1 MTGTP
6 DLVIRGGTIADGL
19 GGELFE
25 ADVAITNGRIS
36 EIGKVS
42 AKGKEEIDARGKLVT
57 PGFVDVHTHYDG
69 QVTWSQDI
77 TPSSQ
82 NGVTT
87 AIMGNCGVGFA
98 PCRPSDHHRL
108 IQLMEGVEDIPEP
121 VLSAGIPWSWESFP
135 DYMEW
140 LSKRHFDI
148 DIGAQLPHAALRV
161 YVMGERGARRDPS
174 TAEDNR
180 AMAALAGDAVR
191 AGALGFS
198 TSRTLN
204 HRTSTGDFTPTLK
217 AGEDELTAIA
227 GAMHKVGRSVLQF
240 VLDLSTLDEDL
251 PMMLRVAA
259 NTQIPVSFSI
269 TQNDKAP
276 QRWRQTLDMIRDASA
291 RGLSITAQ
299 IAARPVGLML
309 GLELSRNP
317 FQTHPS
323 YQAIAHLPLKP
334 SGWRGCISPRCA
346 PRSSARH
353 ATATD
358 DPLFFRPNYDK
369 MYLLGNPPDYEQPPE
384 NTLGAQAR
392 RHGQQPEALAYDAML
407 TDDGRGM
414 LYVPFLNYSD
424 GNLDATREM
433 LRDPNS
439 VPGLSDGGA
448 HCGIICDASFP
459 TYLLTH
465 WTRDRSRG
473 EKLSIPFVVAAQSRK
488 TALSV
493 GLHDRGVI
501 APGYKAD
508 INVID
513 YDKLHL
519 HPPKVHYDL
528 PVGGRRLLQRG
539 RRLRRHHRLRRGD
552 AARRHRHGIASG
564 QIGARRAGQ
573 QVPVRRGGGLKP
585 GDSTKP
591 VSFPRRQ
598 ERHERLRY
606 ASGKFGLRNRLPHQP
621 CPFRVGP
628 QQQQAG
634 HS

>member
-1 MTGTP
+1 MTVDP
-6 DLVIRGGTIADGL
+6 DIVIRGGTIADGH
-19 GGELFE
+19 GGELYE
-25 ADVAITNGRIS
+25 ADIAIKDGRIA
-36 EIGKVS
+36 EVGKVS
-42 AKGKEEIDARGKLVT
+42 AKGTEEIDAKGKLVA

-98 PCRPSDHHRL
+98 PCKPSDHLRL

-121 VLSAGIPWSWESFP
+121 VLSAGIPWAWESFP

-140 LSKRHFDI
+140 LSKRNFDI
-148 DIGAQLPHAALRV
+148 DVGAQLPHAALRV

-174 TAEDNR
+174 TSEDNK
-180 AMAALAGDAVR
+180 AMAQLAREAVR

-217 AGEDELTAIA
+217 AGEDELAAIA
-227 GAMHKVGRSVLQF
+227 AAMHSEGRSVLQF
-240 VLDLSTLDEDL
+240 VLDLSTIHEDL
-251 PMMLRVAA
+251 PMMLRVAES
-259 NTQIPVSFSI
+259 TKCPITFSI

-276 QRWRQTLDMIRDASA
+276 QRWRQTLAEINAA
-291 RGLSITAQ
+291 AAKGLSITAQ

-323 YQAIAHLPLKP
+323 YKAIAKLPLAERVERLRQP
-334 SGWRGCISPRCA
+334 EVRAAILNET
-346 PRSSARH
+346 

-384 NTLGAQAR
+384 NTLGARAR
-392 RHGQQPEALAYDAML
+392 REGKRPEELAYDAML
-407 TDDGRGM
+407 TEDGRGM
-414 LYVPFLNYSD
+414 LYVPFLNYAD

-433 LRDPNS
+433 LRDPRS

-473 EKLSIPFVVAAQSRK
+473 EKLSIPFVVAVQSRK

-493 GLHDRGVI
+493 GLYDRGLI

-508 INVID
+508 VNVID

-528 PVGGRRLLQRG
+528 PVGGRRLLQQVDGYDATIVSGVVTQREGRATGARPGKLVRG
-539 RRLRRHHRLRRGD
+539 AQGKAPRLD
-552 AARRHRHGIASG
+552 AAAS
-564 QIGARRAGQ
+564 
-573 QVPVRRGGGLKP
+573 
-585 GDSTKP
+585 
-591 VSFPRRQ
+591 
-598 ERHERLRY
+598 
-606 ASGKFGLRNRLPHQP
+606 
-621 CPFRVGP
+621 
-628 QQQQAG
+628 
-634 HS
+634 

>member
-1 MTGTP
+1 MLPIITNGMNAMTDNP
-6 DLVIRGGTIADGL
+6 DLVIRGGTIADGS
-19 GGELFE
+19 GGDLFE
-25 ADVAITNGRIS
+25 ADVAIKDGRIT
-36 EIGKVS
+36 EVGKGLGKGQDELD
-42 AKGKEEIDARGKLVT
+42 AKGRLVT

-98 PCRPSDHHRL
+98 PCRVSDHQRL

-121 VLSAGIPWSWESFP
+121 VLSAGIPWEWESFP
-135 DYMEW
+135 DYMGW
-140 LSKRHFDI
+140 LGKRAFDI

-174 TAEDNR
+174 TPEDNA
-180 AMAALAGDAVR
+180 AMAQLAADAVR
-191 AGALGFS
+191 SGALGFS

-227 GAMHKVGRSVLQF
+227 GAMQGAGRSVLQF

-251 PMMLRVAA
+251 AMMLRVAD
-259 NTQIPVSFSI
+259 NTRCPITFSI
-269 TQNDKAP
+269 TQNDRAP
-276 QRWRQTLDMIRDASA
+276 KRWRQTLDIINEAA
-291 RGLSITAQ
+291 GRGLSITAQ
-299 IAARPVGLML
+299 IAARPVGLLL

-323 YQAIAHLPLKP
+323 YKAIAHLPLARRLAQLHQPEVRAAILSETP
-334 SGWRGCISPRCA
+334 S
-346 PRSSARH
+346 
-353 ATATD
+353 TTD

-369 MYLLGNPPDYEQPPE
+369 MYLLGDPPDYEQPPE
-384 NTLGAQAR
+384 NALGARASR
-392 RHGQQPEALAYDAML
+392 EGRWPEELAYDAML
-407 TDDGRGM
+407 SDNGRGM
-414 LYVPFLNYSD
+414 LYVPFLNYAD

-433 LRDPNS
+433 LSDPRS

-473 EKLSIPFVVAAQSRK
+473 EKLTIPFVVAAQSRK

-493 GLHDRGVI
+493 GLTDRGLI
-501 APGYKAD
+501 APGTKAD

-513 YDKLHL
+513 YDRLHL

-528 PVGGRRLLQRG
+528 PVGGRRLLQQVDGYEATIVSGVVIQRDG
-539 RRLRRHHRLRRGD
+539 R
-552 AARRHRHGIASG
+552 AT
-564 QIGARRAGQ
+564 GARPGRL
-573 QVPVRRGGGLKP
+573 VRGA
-585 GDSTKP
+585 TAA
-591 VSFPRRQ
+591 
-598 ERHERLRY
+598 H
-606 ASGKFGLRNRLPHQP
+606 
-621 CPFRVGP
+621 
-628 QQQQAG
+628 
-634 HS
+634 

>member
-1 MTGTP
+1 MTSSP
-6 DLVIRGGTIADGL
+6 DLVIRGGTIADGS
-19 GGELFE
+19 GGELYE
-25 ADVAITNGRIS
+25 ADVAIAGGRIT
-36 EIGKVS
+36 ELGKVS
-42 AKGKEEIDARGKLVT
+42 AKGKEEIDARGKLVA

-69 QVTWSQDI
+69 QVTWSHDI

-98 PCRPSDHHRL
+98 PCRPSDHVRL

-121 VLSAGIPWSWESFP
+121 VLSAGIPWQWESFP

-140 LSKRHFDI
+140 LAKRNFDM

-174 TAEDNR
+174 TPEDNEQ
-180 AMAALAGDAVR
+180 MAALAGEAVR

-227 GAMHKVGRSVLQF
+227 GAMHGVGRSVLQF
-240 VLDLSTLDEDL
+240 VLDLSTIHEDL
-251 PMMLRVAA
+251 PMMLRVADK
-259 NTQIPVSFSI
+259 TKCPISFSI
-269 TQNDKAP
+269 TQNDRAP
-276 QRWRQTLDMIRDASA
+276 QRWRQTLATINEATG

-323 YQAIAHLPLKP
+323 YRAIAHLPFAE
-334 SGWRGCISPRCA
+334 RV
-346 PRSSARH
+346 ARLRQPEVRAAILSEA
-353 ATATD
+353 ATDTD

-384 NTLGAQAR
+384 NTLGAQAKR
-392 RHGQQPEALAYDAML
+392 LGKRPEELAYDAML
-407 TDDGRGM
+407 TEGGRGM

-424 GNLDATREM
+424 GNLEATREM
-433 LRDPNS
+433 LSNPNS

-473 EKLSIPFVVAAQSRK
+473 EKLSIPFVISAQCRK

-493 GLHDRGVI
+493 GLTDRGLI

-508 INVID
+508 VNVID
-513 YDKLHL
+513 YDRLHL

-528 PVGGRRLLQRG
+528 PVGGRRLM
-539 RRLRRHHRLRRGD
+539 
-552 AARRHRHGIASG
+552 
-564 QIGARRAGQ
+564 Q
-573 QVPVRRGGGLKP
+573 QVDGYEATIVSGVVTRRGGEATGARP
-585 GDSTKP
+585 GKLIRGAQGSL
-591 VSFPRRQ
+591 
-598 ERHERLRY
+598 H
-606 ASGKFGLRNRLPHQP
+606 
-621 CPFRVGP
+621 
-628 QQQQAG
+628 
-634 HS
+634 

>member
-1 MTGTP
+1 MSTP
-6 DLVIRGGTIADGL
+6 DLVIRGGTVADGH
-19 GGELFE
+19 GGELLE
-25 ADVAITNGRIS
+25 ADVAITGGRIS
-36 EIGKVS
+36 EVGKVS
-42 AKGKEEIDARGKLVT
+42 AKGREEIDARGKLVT

-98 PCRPSDHHRL
+98 PCRPADHTRL

-121 VLSAGIPWSWESFP
+121 VLSAGIPWAWESFP
-135 DYMEW
+135 DYMDW
-140 LSKRHFDI
+140 LSKRDFDI
-148 DIGAQLPHAALRV
+148 DVGAQLPHAALRV

-174 TAEDNR
+174 TAEDNA
-180 AMAALAGDAVR
+180 AMAKLAGEAVR
-191 AGALGFS
+191 SGALGFS

-227 GAMHKVGRSVLQF
+227 GAMHREGRSVLQF
-240 VLDLSTLDEDL
+240 VLDLSTIHEDL
-251 PMMLRVAA
+251 PMMLRVADS
-259 NTQIPVSFSI
+259 TRCPISFSI
-269 TQNDKAP
+269 TQNDRSP
-276 QRWRQTLDMIRDASA
+276 NRWRQTLDEINAAAR

-299 IAARPVGLML
+299 IAARPVGLLL

-323 YQAIAHLPLKP
+323 YKAIAHLPLKE
-334 SGWRGCISPRCA
+334 RL
-346 PRSSARH
+346 ARLRQSEVRKAILSET
-353 ATATD
+353 ATSTD

-369 MYLLGNPPDYEQPPE
+369 MFLLGDPPDYEQPPE
-384 NTLGAQAR
+384 NALGAQAR
-392 RHGQQPEALAYDAML
+392 RQGRQPEELAYDAML
-407 TDDGRGM
+407 SDEGRGM

-433 LRDPNS
+433 LIDPQS

-465 WTRDRSRG
+465 WTRDRTRG
-473 EKLSIPFVVAAQSRK
+473 EKLTIPFVVAAQSRK

-493 GLHDRGVI
+493 GLTDRGLI

-508 INVID
+508 VNVID
-513 YDKLHL
+513 YDRLHL

-528 PVGGRRLLQRG
+528 PVGGRRLLQDVDGYDATIVSGVVTRRRGEATG
-539 RRLRRHHRLRRGD
+539 RRPGKLIRGAQ
-552 AARRHRHGIASG
+552 AA
-564 QIGARRAGQ
+564 
-573 QVPVRRGGGLKP
+573 
-585 GDSTKP
+585 
-591 VSFPRRQ
+591 
-598 ERHERLRY
+598 
-606 ASGKFGLRNRLPHQP
+606 N
-621 CPFRVGP
+621 
-628 QQQQAG
+628 
-634 HS
+634 

>member
-1 MTGTP
+1 MSTH
-6 DLVIRGGTIADGL
+6 DLVIRGGTIADGR
-19 GGELFE
+19 GGDLFE
-25 ADVAITNGRIS
+25 ADVAVTGGRIS
-36 EIGKVS
+36 EVGKVTG
-42 AKGKEEIDARGKLVT
+42 KGRDEIDARGRLVT

-69 QVTWSQDI
+69 QVTWSRDI

-98 PCRPSDHHRL
+98 PCKPADHTRL

-121 VLSAGIPWSWESFP
+121 VLSAGIPWAWESFP
-135 DYMEW
+135 DYMDW
-140 LSKRHFDI
+140 LSKRDFDI
-148 DIGAQLPHAALRV
+148 DVGAQLPHAALRV

-174 TAEDNR
+174 TAEDNA
-180 AMAALAGDAVR
+180 AMARLAGEAVR

-227 GAMHKVGRSVLQF
+227 AAMQREGWSVLQF
-240 VLDLSTLDEDL
+240 VLDLSTIHEDL
-251 PMMLRVAA
+251 PMMLRVADA
-259 NTQIPVSFSI
+259 TKCPISFSI
-269 TQNDKAP
+269 TQNDRAP
-276 QRWRQTLDMIRDASA
+276 QRWRQTLDEINAAAR
-291 RGLSITAQ
+291 RGLSVTAQ
-299 IAARPVGLML
+299 IAARPVGLLL

-323 YQAIAHLPLKP
+323 YRAIAHLPLEE
-334 SGWRGCISPRCA
+334 RL
-346 PRSSARH
+346 ARLH
-353 ATATD
+353 QPELRKAILSETPTTTD

-369 MYLLGNPPDYEQPPE
+369 MFLLGDPPDYEQPPE
-384 NTLGAQAR
+384 NALGPQAR
-392 RHGQQPEALAYDAML
+392 RQGRRPEELAYDAML
-407 TDDGRGM
+407 SDDGRGM
-414 LYVPFLNYSD
+414 LYVPFLNYAD

-433 LRDPNS
+433 LTDPQA

-465 WTRDRSRG
+465 WTRDRTRG

-493 GLHDRGVI
+493 GLTDRGLI

-508 INVID
+508 LNVID
-513 YDKLHL
+513 YDRLHL

-528 PVGGRRLLQRG
+528 PVGGRRLLQDVDGYEATIVSGVVTRRHGEATG
-539 RRLRRHHRLRRGD
+539 RRPGKLVRG
-552 AARRHRHGIASG
+552 AQGM
-564 QIGARRAGQ
+564 
-573 QVPVRRGGGLKP
+573 
-585 GDSTKP
+585 
-591 VSFPRRQ
+591 
-598 ERHERLRY
+598 
-606 ASGKFGLRNRLPHQP
+606 N
-621 CPFRVGP
+621 
-628 QQQQAG
+628 
-634 HS
+634 

>member
-1 MTGTP
+1 MTDAP
-6 DLVIRGGTIADGL
+6 DLVIRGGNIADGK
-19 GGELFE
+19 GGDLFE
-25 ADVAITNGRIS
+25 ADVAIRDGRIV
-36 EIGKVS
+36 EVGKV
-42 AKGKEEIDARGKLVT
+42 AGKGKEEIDAKGKLVT

-98 PCRPSDHHRL
+98 PCKPTDHTRL

-121 VLSAGIPWSWESFP
+121 VLSAGIPWEWESFP
-135 DYMEW
+135 DYMNW
-140 LSKRHFDI
+140 LSKRSFDM

-174 TAEDNR
+174 TEEDNR
-180 AMAALAGDAVR
+180 AMAQLAGDAVR

-217 AGEDELTAIA
+217 ASEDELSAIA
-227 GAMHKVGRSVLQF
+227 AAMHAQGRSVLQF
-240 VLDLSTLDEDL
+240 VLDLSTIHEDL
-251 PMMLRVAA
+251 PMMLRIAE
-259 NTQIPVSFSI
+259 NIKCPISFSV
-269 TQNDKAP
+269 TQNDRAP
-276 QRWRQTLDMIRDASA
+276 RRWRQTLDEINAAAA
-291 RGLSITAQ
+291 RGLSVTAQ
-299 IAARPVGLML
+299 IAARPVGLLL

-323 YQAIAHLPLKP
+323 YKAIAHLPLKE
-334 SGWRGCISPRCA
+334 RL
-346 PRSSARH
+346 ARLH
-353 ATATD
+353 QPEVRAAILSETATSTD
-358 DPLFFRPNYDK
+358 DPLFFKPNYDK

-384 NTLGAQAR
+384 NALGARAR
-392 RHGQQPEALAYDAML
+392 AMGKKPEELAYDAML
-407 TDDGRGM
+407 SDEGRGM

-433 LRDPNS
+433 LTDPNS

-465 WTRDRSRG
+465 WTRDRKRG
-473 EKLSIPFVVAAQSRK
+473 EKLSIPFVVAAQSQR
-488 TALSV
+488 TARAF

-501 APGYKAD
+501 APGFKAD
-508 INVID
+508 LNVID
-513 YDKLHL
+513 YDRLHL

-528 PVGGRRLLQRG
+528 PVGGRRLLQQVDG
-539 RRLRRHHRLRRGD
+539 YD
-552 AARRHRHGIASG
+552 ATIVSG
-564 QIGARRAGQ
+564 VVTQRAG
-573 QVPVRRGGGLKP
+573 RATGNRSGRLIRGAQ
-585 GDSTKP
+585 GDS
-591 VSFPRRQ
+591 RQ
-598 ERHERLRY
+598 FS
-606 ASGKFGLRNRLPHQP
+606 AA
-621 CPFRVGP
+621 
-628 QQQQAG
+628 AG
-634 HS
+634 

>member
-1 MTGTP
+1 MTSTP
-6 DLVIRGGTIADGL
+6 DLVIRGGNIADGK
-19 GGELFE
+19 GGDLYE
-25 ADVAITNGRIS
+25 ADVAISGGRIT
-36 EIGKVS
+36 EVGKVT

-69 QVTWSQDI
+69 QVAWSQDI

-98 PCRPSDHHRL
+98 PCKPSDHVRL

-121 VLSAGIPWSWESFP
+121 VLSAGIPWAWESFP

-140 LSKRHFDI
+140 LSKRSFDI
-148 DIGAQLPHAALRV
+148 DVGAQLPHAALRV

-174 TAEDNR
+174 TQEDNR
-180 AMAALAGDAVR
+180 AMAALAADAVR

-227 GAMHKVGRSVLQF
+227 AAMHAQGRSVLQF
-240 VLDLSTLDEDL
+240 VLDLSTINEDL
-251 PMMLRVAA
+251 PMMLRVAE
-259 NTQIPVSFSI
+259 NTRIPVTFSI
-269 TQNDKAP
+269 TQNDKEP
-276 QRWRQTLDMIRDASA
+276 QRWRKTFDIIKEASA
-291 RGLSITAQ
+291 RGLNITAQ
-299 IAARPVGLML
+299 IPARPVGLML

-323 YQAIAHLPLKP
+323 YKTIAHLPLAERLK
-334 SGWRGCISPRCA
+334 RLHQAETKAAILNE
-346 PRSSARH
+346 H
-353 ATATD
+353 ATTTD

-384 NTLGAQAR
+384 NTLGAQAKRQGR
-392 RHGQQPEALAYDAML
+392 RPEELAYEAML
-407 TDDGRGM
+407 TDNGRGM
-414 LYVPFLNYSD
+414 LYVPFLGYSD

-433 LRDPNS
+433 MLEPNA

-473 EKLSIPFVVAAQSRK
+473 EKLSIPFVVAAQARK

-493 GLHDRGVI
+493 GLYDRGVI
-501 APGYKAD
+501 APGFKAD
-508 INVID
+508 VNVID

-528 PVGGRRLLQRG
+528 PVGGRRLLQQVDGYDATIVSGVVTQRG
-539 RRLRRHHRLRRGD
+539 GN
-552 AARRHRHGIASG
+552 AT
-564 QIGARRAGQ
+564 GARPGKLVRGAQGEKSAFGAAAG
-573 QVPVRRGGGLKP
+573 
-585 GDSTKP
+585 
-591 VSFPRRQ
+591 
-598 ERHERLRY
+598 
-606 ASGKFGLRNRLPHQP
+606 
-621 CPFRVGP
+621 
-628 QQQQAG
+628 
-634 HS
+634 

>member
-1 MTGTP
+1 MASNP
-6 DLVIRGGTIADGL
+6 DLVIRGGNVADGL
-19 GGELFE
+19 GGDLFE
-25 ADVAITNGRIS
+25 ADVAIADGRIS
-36 EIGKVS
+36 EVGKVLGE
-42 AKGKEEIDARGKLVT
+42 GKQEIDARGKLVT
-57 PGFVDVHTHYDG
+57 PGFVDIHTHYDG

-98 PCRPSDHHRL
+98 PCKPGDHQRL

-140 LSKRHFDI
+140 LSKRQFDI
-148 DIGAQLPHAALRV
+148 DIGAQLPHAAVRV

-174 TAEDNR
+174 TPADNQ

-204 HRTSTGDFTPTLK
+204 HRTSTGDYTPTLK

-227 GAMHKVGRSVLQF
+227 GAMQGVGRSVLQF
-240 VLDLSTLDEDL
+240 VLDPSTLHEDL
-251 PMMLRVAA
+251 PMMLRIAE
-259 NTQIPVSFSI
+259 NTKIPVSFSI
-269 TQNDKAP
+269 TQHDKAP
-276 QRWRQTLDMIRDASA
+276 QRWRKTLDIINEASA
-291 RGLSITAQ
+291 KGLSITAQ

-323 YQAIAHLPLKP
+323 YRAIARLPLAERLIRLRQP
-334 SGWRGCISPRCA
+334 EVRAAILSES
-346 PRSSARH
+346 

-384 NTLGAQAR
+384 NALGARAR
-392 RHGQQPEALAYDAML
+392 REGKRPEELAYDAML
-407 TDDGRGM
+407 TEDGRGM
-414 LYVPFLNYSD
+414 LYVPFLNYAD

-433 LRDPNS
+433 LQDPRS

-473 EKLSIPFVVAAQSRK
+473 EKLSIPFVVAVQSRK

-493 GLHDRGVI
+493 GLHDRGLL
-501 APGYKAD
+501 APGHKAD
-508 INVID
+508 VNVID
-513 YDKLHL
+513 YDNLHL

-528 PVGGRRLLQRG
+528 PVGGRRLLQQVDGYDATVVSGVVTQREGRATGARPGKLVRG
-539 RRLRRHHRLRRGD
+539 AQGTAPGLD
-552 AARRHRHGIASG
+552 AAAS
-564 QIGARRAGQ
+564 
-573 QVPVRRGGGLKP
+573 
-585 GDSTKP
+585 
-591 VSFPRRQ
+591 
-598 ERHERLRY
+598 
-606 ASGKFGLRNRLPHQP
+606 
-621 CPFRVGP
+621 
-628 QQQQAG
+628 
-634 HS
+634 

>member
-1 MTGTP
+1 MASTP
-6 DLVIRGGTIADGL
+6 DLVIRGGNIADGK
-19 GGELFE
+19 GGDLYE
-25 ADVAITNGRIS
+25 ADVAISGGRIT
-36 EIGKVS
+36 EVGKVT
-42 AKGKEEIDARGKLVT
+42 AKGKEEIDAKGKLVT

-69 QVTWSQDI
+69 QVAWSQDI

-98 PCRPSDHHRL
+98 PCKPSDHQRL

-121 VLSAGIPWSWESFP
+121 VLSAGIPWAWESFP
-135 DYMEW
+135 EYMEW
-140 LSKRHFDI
+140 LSKRSFDI
-148 DIGAQLPHAALRV
+148 DVGAQLPHAALRV

-174 TAEDNR
+174 TPEDNK
-180 AMAALAGDAVR
+180 AMAALAGEAVR

-227 GAMHKVGRSVLQF
+227 AAMHREGRSVLQF
-240 VLDLSTLDEDL
+240 VLDLSTINEDL
-251 PMMLRVAA
+251 PMMLRVAE
-259 NTQIPVSFSI
+259 NTKCPISFSI

-276 QRWRQTLDMIRDASA
+276 RRWRQTLDTINEATA

-299 IAARPVGLML
+299 IAARPVGLLL

-323 YQAIAHLPLKP
+323 YKAIAHLPL
-334 SGWRGCISPRCA
+334 RERL
-346 PRSSARH
+346 ARLH
-353 ATATD
+353 QPEVCKAILSETATATD

-369 MYLLGNPPDYEQPPE
+369 MFLLGDPPDYEQPLE
-384 NTLGAQAR
+384 NALGPQAR
-392 RHGQQPEALAYDAML
+392 QQGRQPEELAYEAML
-407 TDDGRGM
+407 ANEGRGM
-414 LYVPFLNYSD
+414 LYVPFLNYAD
-424 GNLDATREM
+424 GNLYAVREM
-433 LRDPNS
+433 LSDPHS

-493 GLHDRGVI
+493 GLGDRGAL

-508 INVID
+508 VNVID
-513 YDKLHL
+513 YDGLHM

-528 PVGGRRLLQRG
+528 PVGGRRLLQQVDGYDATIVSGVVTQRG
-539 RRLRRHHRLRRGD
+539 GT
-552 AARRHRHGIASG
+552 AT
-564 QIGARRAGQ
+564 GARPGRL
-573 QVPVRRGGGLKP
+573 VRGAQ
-585 GDSTKP
+585 GD
-591 VSFPRRQ
+591 RRQ
-598 ERHERLRY
+598 
-606 ASGKFGLRNRLPHQP
+606 FGAA
-621 CPFRVGP
+621 
-628 QQQQAG
+628 AG
-634 HS
+634 

>member
-1 MTGTP
+1 MTDTP
-6 DLVIRGGTIADGL
+6 DLVIRNGTIADGR

-25 ADVAITNGRIS
+25 ADVAVKDDRISAVGRI
-36 EIGKVS
+36 V
-42 AKGKEEIDARGKLVT
+42 AKGKEEIDARGKLVA

-69 QVTWSQDI
+69 QVTWTEDV

-98 PCRPSDHHRL
+98 PCRPDDHQRL

-121 VLSAGIPWSWESFP
+121 VLSAGIPWAWESFP
-135 DYMEW
+135 DYMKW
-140 LSKRHFDI
+140 LSERRFDL

-174 TAEDNR
+174 TPEDNQ
-180 AMAALAGDAVR
+180 AMARLAGEAVR

-227 GAMHKVGRSVLQF
+227 GAMQRQGRSVLQF
-240 VLDLSTLDEDL
+240 VLDLSTIHEDL
-251 PMMLRVAA
+251 PMMLRVAE
-259 NTQIPVSFSI
+259 NTKSPISFSI
-269 TQNDKAP
+269 TQNDRAP
-276 QRWRQTLDMIRDASA
+276 QRWRQTLDEINAAAA
-291 RGLSITAQ
+291 RGLSVTAQ
-299 IAARPVGLML
+299 IAARPVGLLL

-323 YQAIAHLPLKP
+323 YRTIANLPLAERLVRLRQP
-334 SGWRGCISPRCA
+334 EVRASILSETA
-346 PRSSARH
+346 S
-353 ATATD
+353 ATD

-369 MYLLGNPPDYEQPPE
+369 MYLLGDPPDYEQPPE
-384 NTLGAQAR
+384 NALGARAR
-392 RHGQQPEALAYDAML
+392 QLGKRPEELAYDAML
-407 TDDGRGM
+407 SNDGRGM
-414 LYVPFLNYSD
+414 LYVPFLNYSE

-433 LRDPNS
+433 LCDPHA

-465 WTRDRSRG
+465 WTRDRKRG

-488 TALSV
+488 TAVSV
-493 GLHDRGVI
+493 GLYDRGLI

-513 YDKLHL
+513 YDRLRL
-519 HPPKVHYDL
+519 HPPRVHYDL
-528 PVGGRRLLQRG
+528 PVGGRRLLQQVDGYDATIVSGVVTQRG
-539 RRLRRHHRLRRGD
+539 GVPT
-552 AARRHRHGIASG
+552 
-564 QIGARRAGQ
+564 GARPGRL
-573 QVPVRRGGGLKP
+573 VRGAQGSL
-585 GDSTKP
+585 
-591 VSFPRRQ
+591 
-598 ERHERLRY
+598 H
-606 ASGKFGLRNRLPHQP
+606 
-621 CPFRVGP
+621 
-628 QQQQAG
+628 
-634 HS
+634 

>member
-1 MTGTP
+1 MTANPDRLPDRLP
-6 DLVIRGGTIADGL
+6 DLVIRGGTIADGR
-19 GGELFE
+19 GDELFE
-25 ADVAITNGRIS
+25 ADIAIKDGRIT
-36 EIGKVS
+36 EVGKVS
-42 AKGKEEIDARGKLVT
+42 AKGREEIDAKGKLVA

-69 QVTWSQDI
+69 QVTWSHDI

-98 PCRPSDHHRL
+98 PCRPSDHVRL

-121 VLSAGIPWSWESFP
+121 VLSAGIPWAWESFP

-140 LSKRHFDI
+140 LSKRRFDI
-148 DIGAQLPHAALRV
+148 DVGAQLPHAALRV
-161 YVMGERGARRDPS
+161 YVMGDRGARRDPS
-174 TAEDNR
+174 TEEDNK
-180 AMAALAGDAVR
+180 AMAKLAREAVR

-227 GAMHKVGRSVLQF
+227 DAMHGVGPSVLQF
-240 VLDLSTLDEDL
+240 VLDLSSLNEDL
-251 PMMLRVAA
+251 PMMLRVAD
-259 NTQIPVSFSI
+259 NTKCPITFSI

-276 QRWRQTLDMIRDASA
+276 RRWRETLETINEAA
-291 RGLSITAQ
+291 AKGLSITAQ
-299 IAARPVGLML
+299 IAARPVGLLL

-323 YQAIAHLPLKP
+323 YREIAKLPLAE
-334 SGWRGCISPRCA
+334 RV
-346 PRSSARH
+346 ARLRQPEVRAAILSET

-369 MYLLGNPPDYEQPPE
+369 MYLLGDPPDYEQPPE
-384 NTLGAQAR
+384 NALGAQGR
-392 RHGQQPEALAYDAML
+392 RQGRKPEELAYDAML
-407 TDDGRGM
+407 SDEGRGM
-414 LYVPFLNYSD
+414 LYVPFLNYAD

-433 LRDPNS
+433 LCDPRS

-488 TALSV
+488 TALSI
-493 GLHDRGVI
+493 GLHDRGLI
-501 APGYKAD
+501 SPGYKAD
-508 INVID
+508 VNVID
-513 YDKLHL
+513 YDRLHL

-528 PVGGRRLLQRG
+528 PFSQGRRETIHANSGCAASPAVSRARSVLGQSSNRPSSP
-539 RRLRRHHRLRRGD
+539 D
-552 AARRHRHGIASG
+552 ATMITALM
-564 QIGARRAGQ
+564 
-573 QVPVRRGGGLKP
+573 VKPVR
-585 GDSTKP
+585 
-591 VSFPRRQ
+591 
-598 ERHERLRY
+598 
-606 ASGKFGLRNRLPHQP
+606 
-621 CPFRVGP
+621 
-628 QQQQAG
+628 
-634 HS
+634 

>member
-1 MTGTP
+1 MTANP
-6 DLVIRGGTIADGL
+6 DLVIRGGTIADGS
-19 GGELFE
+19 GGNLFE
-25 ADVAITNGRIS
+25 ADVAIKDGRIT
-36 EIGKVS
+36 EVGKVS
-42 AKGKEEIDARGKLVT
+42 SRGTDEIEAKGRLVT

-98 PCRPSDHHRL
+98 PCRPDDHLRL

-121 VLSAGIPWSWESFP
+121 VLSAGIPWAWESFP
-135 DYMEW
+135 DYMDW
-140 LSKRHFDI
+140 LSKRPFDI
-148 DIGAQLPHAALRV
+148 DVGAQLPHAALRV

-174 TAEDNR
+174 TAEDNE
-180 AMAALAGDAVR
+180 AMAKLAREAVR

-227 GAMHKVGRSVLQF
+227 DAMHGVGRSVLQF
-240 VLDLSTLDEDL
+240 VLDLSTLNEDL
-251 PMMLRVAA
+251 PMMLRVAE
-259 NTQIPVSFSI
+259 NTKCPITFSI
-269 TQNDKAP
+269 TQNDRAP
-276 QRWRQTLDMIRDASA
+276 QRWRETLATINDAAA
-291 RGLSITAQ
+291 RGLNITAQ

-323 YQAIAHLPLKP
+323 YKAVANLPLAE
-334 SGWRGCISPRCA
+334 RV
-346 PRSSARH
+346 ARLRQPELRAAILAEN
-353 ATATD
+353 ATDTD

-369 MYLLGNPPDYEQPPE
+369 MYLLGDPPDYEQPPE
-384 NTLGAQAR
+384 RTLGAQAR
-392 RHGQQPEALAYDAML
+392 REGRRPEELAYDAML
-407 TDDGRGM
+407 TDNGRGM

-433 LRDPNS
+433 LSDPRS

-465 WTRDRSRG
+465 WTRDRTRG
-473 EKLSIPFVVAAQSRK
+473 DKLSIPFVVAAQSRK

-493 GLHDRGVI
+493 GLNDRGLL

-513 YDKLHL
+513 YDRLHL

-528 PVGGRRLLQRG
+528 PVGGRRLLQQVDG
-539 RRLRRHHRLRRGD
+539 YEATIVSGVVTRRDGT
-552 AARRHRHGIASG
+552 AT
-564 QIGARRAGQ
+564 GARPGRLL
-573 QVPVRRGGGLKP
+573 RGAQSL
-585 GDSTKP
+585 
-591 VSFPRRQ
+591 
-598 ERHERLRY
+598 
-606 ASGKFGLRNRLPHQP
+606 N
-621 CPFRVGP
+621 
-628 QQQQAG
+628 
-634 HS
+634 

>member
-1 MTGTP
+1 MADNP
-6 DLVIRGGTIADGL
+6 DLVIRGGTIADGR
-19 GGELFE
+19 GGEMFE
-25 ADVAITNGRIS
+25 ADVAVTGGRITDV
-36 EIGKVS
+36 GKVS
-42 AKGKEEIDARGKLVT
+42 AKGKEEIDARGRLVT

-69 QVTWSQDI
+69 QVTWSQEI

-98 PCRPSDHHRL
+98 PCKPADHRRL
-108 IQLMEGVEDIPEP
+108 IELMEGVEDIPEP
-121 VLSAGIPWSWESFP
+121 VLSAGIPWAWESFP
-135 DYMEW
+135 DYMNW
-140 LSKRHFDI
+140 LSKRSFDV

-174 TAEDNR
+174 TAEDNK

-204 HRTSTGDFTPTLK
+204 HRTSTGDYTPTLK

-227 GAMHKVGRSVLQF
+227 GAMHQTGRSVFQF
-240 VLDLSTLDEDL
+240 VLDLSTIHEDL
-251 PMMLRVAA
+251 PMMLRVAE
-259 NTQIPVSFSI
+259 NTKIPVSFSI

-276 QRWRQTLDMIRDASA
+276 RRWRETLDTIGEASA

-299 IAARPVGLML
+299 IAARPVGLLL
-309 GLELSRNP
+309 GLEVSRNP
-317 FQTHPS
+317 FQTLPS
-323 YQAIAHLPLKP
+323 YKAIAHLPLAERLKRLHQP
-334 SGWRGCISPRCA
+334 EVRAAILSETP
-346 PRSSARH
+346 
-353 ATATD
+353 TDTD

-369 MYLLGNPPDYEQPPE
+369 MFLLGDPPDYEQPPE

-392 RHGQQPEALAYDAML
+392 REGRRPEELAYDAML
-407 TDDGRGM
+407 TDEGRGM
-414 LYVPFLNYSD
+414 LYVPFLNYAD

-433 LRDPNS
+433 LSDPHS

-493 GLHDRGVI
+493 GLYDRGLL
-501 APGYKAD
+501 ARGYKAD
-508 INVID
+508 LNVID
-513 YDKLHL
+513 YDRLHL

-528 PVGGRRLLQRG
+528 PVGGRRLLQQVDGYDATIVSGVVTQRG
-539 RRLRRHHRLRRGD
+539 GK
-552 AARRHRHGIASG
+552 ST
-564 QIGARRAGQ
+564 GARPGRL
-573 QVPVRRGGGLKP
+573 VRGAQGTQTQFGAA
-585 GDSTKP
+585 
-591 VSFPRRQ
+591 
-598 ERHERLRY
+598 
-606 ASGKFGLRNRLPHQP
+606 AS
-621 CPFRVGP
+621 
-628 QQQQAG
+628 
-634 HS
+634 